1 MDELELNE
9 IDVEWKNE
17 GLESKLERKKSELKD
32 FQESPQEQ
40 VESRLAELSDGIEAT
55 TDRTSTDPD
64 NRSMHEH
71 LVKLKTGIENDRE
84 AFVRWRISNIGREIS
99 EIEADL
105 EELE

>member
-1 MDELELNE
+1 MSETELEDDKKE
-9 IDVEWKNE
+9 A
-17 GLESKLERKKSELKD
+17 LERQLERKQDELKNFED
-32 FQESPQEQ
+32 EPETQ
-40 VESRLAELSDGIEAT
+40 VKRRLSELSDGIEAT
-55 TDRTSTDPD
+55 TDRTPTDPD

-84 AFVRWRISNIGREIS
+84 AFVRWRITNIEREIS

>member
-1 MDELELNE
+1 MDDEREA
-9 IDVEWKNE
+9 
-17 GLESKLERKKSELKD
+17 LERKLARRQDELKSFEDEPDTQVKRRLSELS
-32 FQESPQEQ
+32 E
-40 VESRLAELSDGIEAT
+40 GIEAT
-55 TDRTSTDPD
+55 TDRTPTDPD

-99 EIEADL
+99 EIEGDL

>member
-1 MDELELNE
+1 MSELESE
-9 IDVEWKNE
+9 QERFE
-17 GLESKLERKKSELKD
+17 RKLERKQDDLKSFEDEPDTQVERRLSELN
-32 FQESPQEQ
+32 
-40 VESRLAELSDGIEAT
+40 DGIEAT
-55 TDRTSTDPD
+55 TDRTPTHPD

-84 AFVRWRISNIGREIS
+84 AFVRWRITNIGREIS

>member
-1 MDELELNE
+1 MTDAALEDDEKEALER
-9 IDVEWKNE
+9 
-17 GLESKLERKKSELKD
+17 KLERKQDELKSFEDEPETQVERRLSELS
-32 FQESPQEQ
+32 E
-40 VESRLAELSDGIEAT
+40 GIEAT
-55 TDRTSTDPD
+55 TDRTPTHPD

-99 EIEADL
+99 EIESDL

>member
-1 MDELELNE
+1 MEDEREAL
-9 IDVEWKNE
+9 DR
-17 GLESKLERKKSELKD
+17 KLERKQDDLKSFED
-32 FQESPQEQ
+32 DSETQ
-40 VESRLAELSDGIEAT
+40 VERRLRELSEGIEAT
-55 TDRTSTDPD
+55 TDRTPTEPD

-84 AFVRWRISNIGREIS
+84 AFVRWRIANLEREIS

>member
-1 MDELELNE
+1 MTDGALEDDEKEALER
-9 IDVEWKNE
+9 
-17 GLESKLERKKSELKD
+17 KLERKQDDLKSFED
-32 FQESPQEQ
+32 DSETQ
-40 VESRLAELSDGIEAT
+40 VERRLSELSDGIEAT
-55 TDRTSTDPD
+55 TDRTPTDPD

>member
-1 MDELELNE
+1 MAE
-9 IDVEWKNE
+9 VESE
-17 GLESKLERKKSELKD
+17 TERLESRIERKESELQAFKE
-32 FQESPQEQ
+32 QPQEQ
-40 VESRLAELSDGIEAT
+40 VDARLSELSEGIEAT
-55 TDRTSTDPD
+55 TDRTPTDPD

-84 AFVRWRISNIGREIS
+84 AFVRWRITNIEREIS

>member
-1 MDELELNE
+1 MEDEREALER
-9 IDVEWKNE
+9 
-17 GLESKLERKKSELKD
+17 KLERKQDDLKSFEDDSETQVERRLSELS
-32 FQESPQEQ
+32 E
-40 VESRLAELSDGIEAT
+40 GIEAT
-55 TDRTSTDPD
+55 TDRTPTHPD

-105 EELE
+105 EGLE

>member
-1 MDELELNE
+1 MTDAA
-9 IDVEWKNE
+9 
-17 GLESKLERKKSELKD
+17 LESEKEALERKLARKQDDLKSFEDDSETQVERRLSELS
-32 FQESPQEQ
+32 E
-40 VESRLAELSDGIEAT
+40 GIEAT
-55 TDRTSTDPD
+55 TDRTPTHPD

-105 EELE
+105 EGLE